1 MMIKFLR
8 HGTGSAA
15 GAARYVLAD
24 TDHLGALREGVKTLR
39 GNAEIFSAIADSC
52 GFKQRYTSG
61 VIAFAPEDD
70 PTEQEIQ
77 DVLDSF
83 EELAFAGLEKDDY
96 HLFAVQHDE
105 PNGSKHIHILVPR
118 VHLGTKKSLNI
129 APPNHSSVF
138 YPWRDFW
145 NESKGWASPKDPAR
159 RRRLGKT
166 RDGFLL
172 DKQKQKKGLKLEKD
186 EREFIVDS
194 IEQGIRAGKIKNRA
208 DVENFLKN
216 EFLTEGVG
224 VVSRVVKNSI
234 SVRLYE
240 DGEDS
245 KLGKAMRLTGAFFDA
260 GFDAENWLAVE
271 QEKQQKGQPSQRPKK
286 TPDEKVVQE
295 LELRVDEI
303 LRLRAER
310 QSKYYA
316 YEREDIKD
324 EDKLDLSTL
333 IKKRPSD
340 DITNS
345 RRASNVSALRARVED
360 QYRDIKH
367 FTEVEDELHAEV
379 RELTNR
385 IQLVRASISESSR
398 QIADVTSRIT
408 DVRSSIQEQDNRIRD
423 VRARLVVVDNKLS
436 EQHETHKVGL
446 LTLFA
451 QTVQTLSYAQLNA
464 AKLDLAPFAYSLV
477 ESKNIKTNDSVSLV
491 KLFINSNE
499 EALKDTLSIA
509 HQRCVDEL
517 LALFKS
523 GIQPVH
529 GLEPINFDWVKEN
542 LDKSLLEIAKDF
554 NYELDAESIEQF
566 VAVHQ
571 ADLIKLIDAQDFDFE
586 RPAF

>member
-61 VIAFAPEDD
+61 VIAFAPEDN
-70 PTEQEIQ
+70 PTDQDIQ

-105 PNGSKHIHILVPR
+105 ADGSKHIHVLVPR

-138 YPWRDFW
+138 YPWRDLW
-145 NESKGWASPKDPAR
+145 NECRGWASPKDPAR

-194 IEQGIRAGKIKNRA
+194 IEQGVRSGKIKNRA

-234 SVRLYE
+234 SVRLCQDE
-240 DGEDS
+240 D
-245 KLGKAMRLTGAFFDA
+245 KLGAAMRLTGAFFDA
-260 GFDAENWLAVE
+260 GFDAESWLAVE
-271 QEKQQKGQPSQRPKK
+271 QEKEEKGEPSQRPKK
-286 TPDEKVVQE
+286 APDQKVVQE

-303 LRLRAER
+303 KRLRAER
-310 QSKYYA
+310 QSKYYEH
-316 YEREDIKD
+316 EREDIKD
-324 EDKLDLSTL
+324 EDKLDLSIL
-333 IKKRPSD
+333 IKVRKSD

-345 RRASNVSALRARVED
+345 RRASNVSVLRARVED

-367 FTEVEDELHAEV
+367 FTEVEDELYAEV

-408 DVRSSIQEQDNRIRD
+408 DVRSSIQEKDNRIRD
-423 VRARLVVVDNKLS
+423 VRARLVVVDNQLNV
-436 EQHETHKVGL
+436 QHETHKDAL
-446 LTLFA
+446 LTLFYQA
-451 QTVQTLSYAQLNA
+451 VQTLSYAQINTA
-464 AKLDLAPFAYSLV
+464 QLDLAPLLGSLI
-477 ESKNIKTNDSVSLV
+477 ESQNIKTRDSVSLV

-499 EALKDTLSIA
+499 QALQEALGAA
-509 HQRCVDEL
+509 HQRRVDEL

-523 GIQPVH
+523 GIDPVH
-529 GLEPINFDWVKEN
+529 GLEPINFEWVKEN
-542 LDKSLLEIAKDF
+542 LAKSLLEIARDF
-554 NYELDAESIEQF
+554 DYEIDAESIELF
-566 VAVHQ
+566 VAAHQ
-571 ADLIKLIDAQDFDFE
+571 ADLIELVDAQNFDFD
-586 RPAF
+586 RPVF

>member
-1 MMIKFLR
+1 
-8 HGTGSAA
+8 
-15 GAARYVLAD
+15 
-24 TDHLGALREGVKTLR
+24 
-39 GNAEIFSAIADSC
+39 
-52 GFKQRYTSG
+52 
-61 VIAFAPEDD
+61 
-70 PTEQEIQ
+70 
-77 DVLDSF
+77 
-83 EELAFAGLEKDDY
+83 LAFAGLEKDDY

-271 QEKQQKGQPSQRPKK
+271 QEKNNKKGQPSQRPKK

-333 IKKRPSD
+333 IKKGQAMTS
-340 DITNS
+340 
-345 RRASNVSALRARVED
+345 
-360 QYRDIKH
+360 
-367 FTEVEDELHAEV
+367 
-379 RELTNR
+379 
-385 IQLVRASISESSR
+385 
-398 QIADVTSRIT
+398 QIAD
-408 DVRSSIQEQDNRIRD
+408 E
-423 VRARLVVVDNKLS
+423 L
-436 EQHETHKVGL
+436 
-446 LTLFA
+446 
-451 QTVQTLSYAQLNA
+451 QTLAHLEHELKINTEILNTLQKSKTSYMQ
-464 AKLDLAPFAYSLV
+464 KLESLQI
-477 ESKNIKTNDSVSLV
+477 EFNSLKLQSVSQAG
-491 KLFINSNE
+491 KLQTLHQE
-499 EALKDTLSIA
+499 LQTLKAQYKNKTIELEMLERDLLS
-509 HQRCVDEL
+509 
-517 LALFKS
+517 
-523 GIQPVH
+523 
-529 GLEPINFDWVKEN
+529 
-542 LDKSLLEIAKDF
+542 
-554 NYELDAESIEQF
+554 
-566 VAVHQ
+566 
-571 ADLIKLIDAQDFDFE
+571 
-586 RPAF
+586 